1 MANQFYV
8 TVLLGGRGAEREVSL
23 RSGAAIVRALRALGH
38 EVNEMDPAVESWVLP
53 TKTEVVFLALHGEYG
68 EDGQVQSRLDQL
80 GVPYTG
86 TGAAGS
92 ALAFDKA
99 QAKKAFREHDIS
111 TPHGVVLHSDTP
123 APPDEIR
130 APWIL
135 KPAAQ
140 GSSVGLNRVEALA
153 DWTPSLRDAL
163 GHGGSVLCEEC
174 IEGRELTVGLLDGE
188 ALPVVEVRPKS
199 GAYDYQNKYTA
210 GATDYICPADLPASV
225 TDAVQDLGRRAFRA
239 VGARDVG
246 RVDVMLDTAS
256 RPYVLEVNTL
266 PGMTETSLLP
276 KAAAAAGVDFN
287 TLCQRILGLAL
298 RRK

>member
-1 MANQFYV
+1 M
-8 TVLLGGRGAEREVSL
+8 

-38 EVNEMDPAVESWVLP
+38 EVNEMDPAGESWVLP

-153 DWTPSLRDAL
+153 DWTPSLLDAL

-225 TDAVQDLGRRAFRA
+225 TDAVQDLGQRAFRA

-287 TLCQRILGLAL
+287 TLCQRILELAL